1 MREPSVDMKV
11 NISTILT
18 YKPCWMDPID
28 EFLAENRLPSEA
40 KEAEK
45 VCRVSAQFWLSKD
58 CRLYQRSFGGP
69 YLLFLR
75 PNKVDELLTELYEG
89 ICGNHVGGQSLA
101 HRAMTQWFWWPKMQK
116 DAAEYVQKCEQCQKH
131 APLIYQPVGNLNLI
145 SNP

>member
-1 MREPSVDMKV
+1 
-11 NISTILT
+11 
-18 YKPCWMDPID
+18 MDPIV

-116 DAAEYVQKCEQCQKH
+116 DAAEYV
-131 APLIYQPVGNLNLI
+131 
-145 SNP
+145 

>member
-18 YKPCWMDPID
+18 YKPCWMDPIV

-58 CRLYQRSFGGP
+58 CRLYQRSLG
-69 YLLFLR
+69 
-75 PNKVDELLTELYEG
+75 
-89 ICGNHVGGQSLA
+89 
-101 HRAMTQWFWWPKMQK
+101 
-116 DAAEYVQKCEQCQKH
+116 
-131 APLIYQPVGNLNLI
+131 
-145 SNP
+145 